1 MLFVKRGYQL
11 WPKHPIFIKKKMAH
25 AHSGHKHAHS
35 HSNGNGRNLGIS
47 IILNIV
53 ITVAQVIGGLV
64 SGSLSLLSD
73 ALHNF
78 SDVIS
83 LIISYIATVLSKKRA
98 STKKTFG
105 YKRAEIIAAFVN
117 SASLIIVA
125 IILIK
130 EAVERFMNPQE
141 IESTLVIW
149 LSLIAIAGNGFSVL
163 LLQKDAKS
171 NMNMKSA
178 YLHLLTDM
186 LASVAVLIG
195 GLLMLYFKWYWVD
208 PTLTLAIALY
218 LIYMGY
224 DLLKDSTRILMLFTP
239 HSIQV
244 QHIINT
250 IMQFKEIKN
259 VHHIHIWQLNED
271 ELHLEAHI
279 DFKEDIRLSYFDV
292 ILEKIEDE
300 LFHNHSINHVN
311 IQPEFGKCDDKQI
324 IVQD

>member
-1 MLFVKRGYQL
+1 MSHL
-11 WPKHPIFIKKKMAH
+11 
-25 AHSGHKHAHS
+25 HSGHNHGHS
-35 HSNGNGRNLGIS
+35 HLDVKGRNLIIS
-47 IILNIV
+47 IVLNIV
-53 ITVAQVIGGLV
+53 ITVVQVIGGLV

-83 LIISYIATVLSKKRA
+83 LIISYIATILSKKRA
-98 STKKTFG
+98 SSNKTFG

-117 SASLIIVA
+117 SASLIVVA

-163 LLQKDAKS
+163 LLKNDANS
-171 NMNMKSA
+171 NMNMKSV
-178 YLHLLTDM
+178 YIHLLTDM
-186 LASVAVLIG
+186 LASVAVLLG

-208 PTLTLAIALY
+208 PALTLAIAIY

-224 DLLKDSTRILMLFTP
+224 DLLKDSTRVLMLFTP
-239 HSIQV
+239 NSIQI
-244 QHIINT
+244 QHIVQT
-250 IMQFKEIKN
+250 IKQIEPIKN
-259 VHHIHIWQLNED
+259 VHHVHIWQLNED
-271 ELHLEAHI
+271 EVHLEAHI
-279 DFKEDIRLSYFDV
+279 DFKEDIRLSRFDI
-292 ILEKIEDE
+292 ILEKIEEE
-300 LFHNHSINHVN
+300 LFHNHGINHVN
-311 IQPEFGKCDDKQI
+311 IQPEFGKCDDKQL